1 MSLLAKIC
9 LCGDGWVGKT
19 SLKSKYMGIS
29 FNSNYLP
36 TLGAD
41 FAAKQVKIKFEKKD
55 KDMRLQIW
63 DLAGQ
68 PTFNQTRTLY
78 YRHTVGSFLVFD
90 ITQPNSLN
98 NLEHWIYELSIR
110 SGSPHVSVIVL
121 GNKNDLRKEIEDCIT
136 REEAKKFIDEHLS
149 GKFNNIDTR
158 IIYLETSAKTGEN
171 VDFAFQELCIKIL
184 KNM

>member
-19 SLKSKYMGIS
+19 SLKSRYMGMS

-41 FAAKQVKIKFEKKD
+41 FAAKQVKIKFENKD
-55 KDMRLQIW
+55 KDIRLQIW

-68 PTFNQTRTLY
+68 PTFKQTQTLY
-78 YRHTVGSFLVFD
+78 FKHSVGSLLVFD
-90 ITQPNSLN
+90 ITQPKSLS
-98 NLEHWIYELSIR
+98 NLDHWINELSIR
-110 SGSPHVSVIVL
+110 SGSPHISVIVL
-121 GNKNDLRKEIEDCIT
+121 GNKIDLQKEIENSIT
-136 REEAKKFIDEHLS
+136 LNEAKEFIDEHLL
-149 GKFNNIDTR
+149 GKFNNIDTS
-158 IIYLETSAKTGEN
+158 IMYIETSAKTGEN